1 MSAFPRINHLLVV
14 DLSYW
19 LRSLQ
24 HEAPEI
30 VNIISTCLFGPTVE
44 RSINTDQDKLA
55 NFSMSIIFTRDY
67 TKIYNHHLPPSFYFH
82 ILS

>member
-24 HEAPEI
+24 HEVPEI
-30 VNIISTCLFGPTVE
+30 INIISTVE
-44 RSINTDQDKLA
+44 RSINIDQDKLA
-55 NFSMSIIFTRDY
+55 NFSMSITFTRDY
-67 TKIYNHHLPPSFYFH
+67 MKIYNHHLPPSFYFH